1 MAAPDRRTDPP
12 LDRTL
17 YEEPYHFDFFQA
29 VRLLGLL
36 RPDRAPV
43 GRDADPGREVARF
56 RAHLSLSFPA
66 SSIHRLESP
75 ADDADAPPEMTV
87 AFLGLTGPMG
97 VLPHAYTELLME
109 RTRAGDRT
117 AAAFFDLFHHRLISL
132 FFRAWER
139 VRPPLAFERGEH
151 DRFSSYLFDLI
162 GLGAG
167 PLRDR
172 HDFPDASL
180 LFYSGL
186 FAQRHRPAVV
196 LEALLSESFGLP
208 VEVRQFVGRWLRL
221 EPDDLS
227 TLGASGRHNQLGTSF
242 VLGARTW
249 DEPGKFRLR
258 IGPLNFPQFLALLP
272 DGPTF
277 RPLAQMA
284 RLFVDAEFDFDLQ
297 LVLRAA
303 DVPPCLMSSAPG
315 AGARLGR
322 YAWLTSRAVTKDVD
336 DAVFPAGV

>member
-1 MAAPDRRTDPP
+1 MGAPDRRADPP

-17 YEEPYHFDFFQA
+17 YEEPYRFEFFQA

-36 RPDRAPV
+36 RPDHAPI
-43 GRDADPGREVARF
+43 GRDADPGREVVRF
-56 RAHLSLSFPA
+56 LAHLSLSFPA
-66 SSIHRLESP
+66 SAIHRLDP
-75 ADDADAPPEMTV
+75 PADAPPEMTV

-109 RTRAGDRT
+109 RARAGDRT

-139 VRPPLAFERGEH
+139 VRPPLAFERGDD
-151 DRFSSYLFDLI
+151 DRFASYLFDLI
-162 GLGAG
+162 GLNAG

-172 HDFPDASL
+172 HDFADAPL

-196 LEALLSESFGLP
+196 LEALLNESFGLP
-208 VEVRQFVGRWLRL
+208 IEVRQFAGRWLRL
-221 EPDDLS
+221 EPEDLS

-258 IGPLNFPQFLALLP
+258 VGPLTFPQFLALLP
-272 DGPTF
+272 DGRTF

-284 RLFVDAEFDFDLQ
+284 RHFVDAGLDFDLQ

-303 DVPPCLMSSAPG
+303 EVPPCRLTSAPG

-322 YAWLTSRAVTKDVD
+322 YAWLTSKAAPVDAD
-336 DAVFPAGV
+336 DAVFPSGV

>member
-12 LDRTL
+12 LEQAL
-17 YEEPYHFDFFQA
+17 FEEPYRFDFFQA
-29 VRLLGLL
+29 VRLLGHL

-43 GRDADPGREVARF
+43 GREAHPAREVARF
-56 RAHLSLSFPA
+56 LTHLSLSFPA
-66 SSIHRLESP
+66 SSIHQLEP
-75 ADDADAPPEMTV
+75 APEDAPPEMTV

-97 VLPHAYTELLME
+97 VLPHAYTELLMD
-109 RTRAGDRT
+109 RVRAGDRT
-117 AAAFFDLFHHRLISL
+117 AAAFLDLFNHRLISL

-139 VRPPLAFERGEH
+139 VRPPLAFERGED

-162 GLGAG
+162 GLGSG

-172 HDFPDASL
+172 HEFSDASL
-180 LFYSGL
+180 LFYSGH
-186 FAQRHRPAVV
+186 FAQRHRPAVA
-196 LEALLSESFGLP
+196 LEALLNESFGLP
-208 VEVRQFVGRWLRL
+208 VAVIQFVGRWLRL

-227 TLGASGRHNQLGTSF
+227 TLGASGRHNQLGSSF

-258 IGPLNFPQFLALLP
+258 VGPLDFPRFLSLLP

-303 DVPPCLMSSAPG
+303 DVPPCRLSSAPG

-322 YAWLTSRAVTKDVD
+322 YAWLTSRTVTADVD